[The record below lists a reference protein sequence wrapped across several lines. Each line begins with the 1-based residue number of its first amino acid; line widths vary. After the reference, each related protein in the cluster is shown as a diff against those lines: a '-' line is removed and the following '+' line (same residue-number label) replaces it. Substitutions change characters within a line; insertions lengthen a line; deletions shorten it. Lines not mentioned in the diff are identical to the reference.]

1 VGETKKK
8 RRKETGGEASV
19 GQIIDGLVMN
29 LASVIVLQL
38 VLASGGILDD
48 VWADLSARRG

>member
-1 VGETKKK
+1 MKE

-38 VLASGGILDD
+38 QLVLASGG
-48 VWADLSARRG
+48 SYSY